1 MESRY
6 GIGVNNRYAL
16 FLDSDNEDG
25 DNIDIMAKK
34 ASLTGDNQKG
44 KALKDS
50 QAKTKDAAPVKKDA
64 NNKVANNKDS
74 SKPNNREGKFLNPSL
89 GQTLTMINGA
99 ILGSLTENNVVFLNI
114 CASMISCYLKTYL
127 FLSY

>member
-25 DNIDIMAKK
+25 DNIEDIMLKK
-34 ASLTGDNQKG
+34 TSIPGDNQNK

-50 QAKTKDAAPVKKDA
+50 QAKTKDAPVKKDA
-64 NNKVANNKDS
+64 NTKVASNKDPA
-74 SKPNNREGKFLNPSL
+74 KPNNREGKCNIFNVGKTKLNVNSKWCNCYR
-89 GQTLTMINGA
+89 I
-99 ILGSLTENNVVFLNI
+99 
-114 CASMISCYLKTYL
+114 ASFSVLCPYNALL
-127 FLSY
+127 QRAVL

>member
-25 DNIDIMAKK
+25 DNIENIMAKK
-34 ASLTGDNQKG
+34 ASITGDNQKG

-64 NNKVANNKDS
+64 NSKMANNKDS
-74 SKPNNREGKFLNPSL
+74 KPNSREDKFFNLGL
-89 GQTLTMINGA
+89 GQTLETKDIKG
-99 ILGSLTENNVVFLNI
+99 
-114 CASMISCYLKTYL
+114 LKKL
-127 FLSY
+127 

>member
-25 DNIDIMAKK
+25 DNIEEMMLKK
-34 ASLTGDNQKG
+34 TSISGDNQNK

-50 QAKTKDAAPVKKDA
+50 QAKTKDAPTKTDA
-64 NNKVANNKDS
+64 NNKVASNKDAN
-74 SKPNNREGKFLNPSL
+74 KTNNRDGKSNI
-89 GQTLTMINGA
+89 LTWSKI
-99 ILGSLTENNVVFLNI
+99 ILNI
-114 CASMISCYLKTYL
+114 IS
-127 FLSY
+127 LS

>member
-25 DNIDIMAKK
+25 DNIENIMAKK

-50 QAKTKDAAPVKKDA
+50 QAKTKDVAPVKKDA
-64 NNKVANNKDS
+64 NTKVANNKDS
-74 SKPNNREGKFLNPSL
+74 NKPNNREGKFL
-89 GQTLTMINGA
+89 
-99 ILGSLTENNVVFLNI
+99 F
-114 CASMISCYLKTYL
+114 
-127 FLSY
+127 

>member
-25 DNIDIMAKK
+25 DNIENIMAKK

-64 NNKVANNKDS
+64 NNKMANNKDS
-74 SKPNNREGKFLNPSL
+74 KPNTREGKFLVSGWVKFQFL
-89 GQTLTMINGA
+89 KLTWTKA
-99 ILGSLTENNVVFLNI
+99 LKQELT
-114 CASMISCYLKTYL
+114 
-127 FLSY
+127 

>member
-25 DNIDIMAKK
+25 DNIEEMMLKK
-34 ASLTGDNQKG
+34 TSISGDNQNK

-50 QAKTKDAAPVKKDA
+50 QAKTKDTPTKTEA
-64 NNKVANNKDS
+64 NNKVASNKDANKTNNRDGKS
-74 SKPNNREGKFLNPSL
+74 NIFNGVKNYFKPNIFKI
-89 GQTLTMINGA
+89 TLLHHGI
-99 ILGSLTENNVVFLNI
+99 VVFV
-114 CASMISCYLKTYL
+114 SG
-127 FLSY
+127 

>member
-64 NNKVANNKDS
+64 NNKMANNKDS
-74 SKPNNREGKFLNPSL
+74 KPNTREGKFLNSSWVKF
-89 GQTLTMINGA
+89 Q
-99 ILGSLTENNVVFLNI
+99 
-114 CASMISCYLKTYL
+114 YLEFT
-127 FLSY
+127 

>member
-25 DNIDIMAKK
+25 DNIEEMMLKK
-34 ASLTGDNQKG
+34 ASIPVDNQKT

-50 QAKTKDAAPVKKDA
+50 QAKTKDAPVKPDA
-64 NNKVANNKDS
+64 NNKVASNKDAN
-74 SKPNNREGKFLNPSL
+74 KPNNRDGKSNIF
-89 GQTLTMINGA
+89 
-99 ILGSLTENNVVFLNI
+99 NVVKNYFIHNI
-114 CASMISCYLKTYL
+114 FELTSITSRYGCFMSG
-127 FLSY
+127 

>member
-25 DNIDIMAKK
+25 DNIENIMAKK
-34 ASLTGDNQKG
+34 ASITGDNQKG

-64 NNKVANNKDS
+64 NNKMANNKDS
-74 SKPNNREGKFLNPSL
+74 KPNTREGKFLISSWVKFQFL
-89 GQTLTMINGA
+89 ELTPTNA
-99 ILGSLTENNVVFLNI
+99 
-114 CASMISCYLKTYL
+114 LK
-127 FLSY
+127 

>member
-25 DNIDIMAKK
+25 DNIEEMMLKK
-34 ASLTGDNQKG
+34 TSISGDNQNK

-50 QAKTKDAAPVKKDA
+50 QAKTKDAPTKNDA
-64 NNKVANNKDS
+64 NNKVANNKDAN
-74 SKPNNREGKFLNPSL
+74 KTNNREGRSPIF
-89 GQTLTMINGA
+89 
-99 ILGSLTENNVVFLNI
+99 NVVK
-114 CASMISCYLKTYL
+114 S
-127 FLSY
+127 

>member
-25 DNIDIMAKK
+25 DNIENIMAKK
-34 ASLTGDNQKG
+34 ASITGDNQKG

-64 NNKVANNKDS
+64 NSKMRLSQQIDRVA
-74 SKPNNREGKFLNPSL
+74 G
-89 GQTLTMINGA
+89 
-99 ILGSLTENNVVFLNI
+99 
-114 CASMISCYLKTYL
+114 L
-127 FLSY
+127 FTI

>member
-25 DNIDIMAKK
+25 DNMEEMMLKK
-34 ASLTGDNQKG
+34 ASITADNQNK

-50 QAKTKDAAPVKKDA
+50 QSKTKDAAPVKKDA
-64 NNKVANNKDS
+64 NNKVASNKDS
-74 SKPNNREGKFLNPSL
+74 NKPNNREGKKYIFL
-89 GQTLTMINGA
+89 TL
-99 ILGSLTENNVVFLNI
+99 L
-114 CASMISCYLKTYL
+114 
-127 FLSY
+127 